1 MTAYLGSLLNP
12 ESKTLQTRVLSG
24 SMVLL
29 TGSALAT
36 ALNFIYNV
44 AVAQLLGAA
53 AFGHAIAVY
62 TLLVLISAVT
72 LSFQIVSAKVI
83 AQRDSVEA
91 KGNAYKGFHRDA
103 WMAGIVAGLL
113 LVLLRNVISAYL
125 NLPSPV
131 LILLLAIG
139 VAFYVP
145 LGARRG
151 YLQGTCGF
159 RELAINLVLEGFVR
173 LTGSLL
179 MIKLGFGVNG
189 VIAANSGAVAFAYL
203 FAIPKLPASL
213 KSGLHVKVEFREG
226 LQAIVFFVGQVLI
239 NNCDIV
245 VVKHFFAPTS
255 AGLYAAVALVGRVVF
270 AFSWSVISTMFPVV
284 AGSQREEGRRQ
295 GVLGTS
301 MFLVFAIGAVIALG
315 LRVSPASVWTT
326 LFGSHFAGTQGH
338 DLSFLLALYAATT
351 CVYSLGV
358 AVIAYEM
365 SYKIANTSWV
375 QLAFSA
381 VLIAGIYRYHS
392 SLEQVILVQLA
403 MMTILLLI
411 VTFPFLLN
419 SFVDTGMGNSKV
431 SSEFRVIRRV
441 SENEVISEF
450 LKNDFDNP
458 KFKDYQSTLG
468 DLVAKPNL
476 DRERDNELRRAL
488 LFIRNG
494 ALWRELPKGTEWF
507 EVEVKP
513 ADLLG
518 IRAFPRAQWRKLA
531 RGNFGITGIARR
543 VSGGECGKIAEQE
556 FLSRIQQLRGRII
569 AGTAA
574 RAVLLIGQGATG
586 PFTILDGN
594 HRLLAALLISPPCI
608 ERFRFFCG
616 LSPRMDE
623 CCWYETNFAT
633 LTRYGANML
642 RYVVHDPEAE
652 VERLLQDS

>member
-1 MTAYLGSLLNP
+1 MSLLTP
-12 ESKTLQTRVLSG
+12 ESKTLQARVLSG

-36 ALNFIYNV
+36 ALNLIYNI

-91 KGNAYKGFHRDA
+91 KGNAYKGFHWNA

-113 LVLLRNVISAYL
+113 LVLLRNLISEYL

-131 LILLLAIG
+131 LVLWLAIG
-139 VAFYVP
+139 ATFYVP

-151 YLQGTCGF
+151 YLQGTCSF

-179 MIKLGFGVNG
+179 IIKLGLGVSG

-213 KSGLHVKVEFREG
+213 KSGSHVKVEFREG

-270 AFSWSVISTMFPVV
+270 AFSWSVISTMFPV
-284 AGSQREEGRRQ
+284 AAASRREEGPRQ

-301 MFLVFAIGAVIALG
+301 VLLVFAIGAVITLG
-315 LRVSPASVWTT
+315 LRVSPAGVWTT
-326 LFGSHFAGTQGH
+326 LFGSHFAGNEGH
-338 DLSFLLALYAATT
+338 NLSFLLALYAATT
-351 CVYSLGV
+351 CLYSLSI

-375 QLAFSA
+375 QLAFG
-381 VLIAGIYRYHS
+381 VFLIAGIYRYHS
-392 SLEQVILVQLA
+392 SLEQVILVQLV
-403 MMTILLLI
+403 MMAILLLI
-411 VTFPFLLN
+411 VTLPFLLH
-419 SFVDTGMGNSKV
+419 SFNGTGMANSTA
-431 SSEFRVIRRV
+431 SGEFRAIRRV
-441 SENEVISEF
+441 SKNEVIAEF
-450 LKNDFDNP
+450 LRNDFGNP
-458 KFKDYQSTLG
+458 KFKDYQSALG
-468 DLVAKPNL
+468 HLVAKPNL
-476 DRERDNELRRAL
+476 DNESDNELRRAL

-507 EVEVKP
+507 EVEVRP
-513 ADLLG
+513 ADLLR

-531 RGNFGITGIARR
+531 RGDFGITGIAQR
-543 VSGGECGKIAEQE
+543 VSGGEYGEIAEQE
-556 FLSRIQQLRGRII
+556 FLSKIQELRDRII
-569 AGTAA
+569 AGAAA
-574 RAVLLIGQGATG
+574 RAVLLIGQGETG

-594 HRLLAALLISPPCI
+594 HRLLAALLVSPPCI

-623 CCWYETNFAT
+623 CCWYETNLAT

-642 RYVVHDPEAE
+642 RNLAHDPEAE